1 MYALMSGTICDHIC
15 VLLLSYGNVGRWDAE
30 DEEEDRIDEERRRA
44 KEAEEMRIR
53 QEQEEKE
60 RQEEEERLRVEEEAR
75 QVGTDWL
82 PFHSHVIWRYNWTMC
97 CWVVFIYRVIVVYS
111 EIFFF
116 TQSLSAIVCSLPP
129 TSASQAAIAAKKAK
143 RAAAK
148 AAKNK

>member
-1 MYALMSGTICDHIC
+1 M
-15 VLLLSYGNVGRWDAE
+15 GRWDAE

-75 QVGTDWL
+75 QVGTDGL
-82 PFHSHVIWRYNWTMC
+82 PFHSHVRWRYIWTMC

-111 EIFFF
+111 DFFF
-116 TQSLSAIVCSLPP
+116 LYSITVCDRVPPP
-129 TSASQAAIAAKKAK
+129 THFRLTGGHRSQEI
-143 RAAAK
+143 
-148 AAKNK
+148 